1 MGGIPYTSG
10 GCGTCRRR
18 KVKCDE
24 TRPECLRCTK
34 YGHKCTGYDNKKVFV
49 HGRTGKVVEK
59 PGPGQSNSNLAL
71 VKGTKIDGTLNA
83 NPLLRCQLF
92 TNFIESYLPP
102 RAYLRDTSGQNILQT
117 IPDLTADSV
126 ILEKAGIC
134 LAAVYLATQNQDD
147 WLFQY
152 SSRLYG
158 NTLRSLHSKITS
170 GAKLSPDML
179 YTTIILQIYELINCS
194 PPGFGAWIAHVQGG
208 VAISMH
214 TSVEGEETVAEKLF
228 RRQLKFVALCDA
240 IGKRQAPYLYNTQ
253 LWRNDHTRGQEEPD
267 PVDQFIDLLAKCT
280 ATIEQVDRFV
290 VAQPASPGK
299 AFQTGGQLLRACL
312 KLEENLHQTCI
323 SMQQK
328 LGLPRICTRRS
339 FPQGDFR
346 NTLRTELFAPPLQF
360 ASLTCAESHMLYWS
374 SLILLYPLIGE
385 LYFIIDGPDINS
397 PVPIHYY
404 SANGESPPSGT
415 TTITTTLSDD
425 VHTAYTALAEHYANE
440 ICRSVLYCIQPD
452 MKTLGAQQ
460 LLAPLSQSLQ
470 FFHVEGLTSKLRW
483 CQNVLTVLSHMG
495 LGIAPFLKDMV
506 WPQYRSAQGRRHAA
520 QGLLNT

>member
-1 MGGIPYTSG
+1 
-10 GCGTCRRR
+10 
-18 KVKCDE
+18 
-24 TRPECLRCTK
+24 
-34 YGHKCTGYDNKKVFV
+34 
-49 HGRTGKVVEK
+49 
-59 PGPGQSNSNLAL
+59 
-71 VKGTKIDGTLNA
+71 
-83 NPLLRCQLF
+83 
-92 TNFIESYLPP
+92 
-102 RAYLRDTSGQNILQT
+102 
-117 IPDLTADSV
+117 
-126 ILEKAGIC
+126 
-134 LAAVYLATQNQDD
+134 
-147 WLFQY
+147 
-152 SSRLYG
+152 
-158 NTLRSLHSKITS
+158 
-170 GAKLSPDML
+170 
-179 YTTIILQIYELINCS
+179 
-194 PPGFGAWIAHVQGG
+194 
-208 VAISMH
+208 
-214 TSVEGEETVAEKLF
+214 
-228 RRQLKFVALCDA
+228 
-240 IGKRQAPYLYNTQ
+240 
-253 LWRNDHTRGQEEPD
+253 
-267 PVDQFIDLLAKCT
+267 
-280 ATIEQVDRFV
+280 
-290 VAQPASPGK
+290 
-299 AFQTGGQLLRACL
+299 
-312 KLEENLHQTCI
+312 
-323 SMQQK
+323 MQQK